1 MKLRSID
8 LNLLV
13 VLDALVQEKHVGR
26 AGERIGLS
34 ASATSHALDRLRK
47 LLGDPL
53 LVRSASGME
62 PTPRALE
69 LVGPTRHALLEIE
82 TALTPAR
89 FDPAQATMEF
99 TLAIETYE
107 TIVVLPKLVDVLR
120 QKAPS
125 IRLNVV
131 LGPLEDILGAIGQ
144 GRADIAIGRF
154 DRLPDRYMTS
164 RLLQDDY
171 VCIMR
176 AGHPLAA
183 CPLTV
188 DAYLQ
193 CEHLILHAGGTPS
206 DAVDTALATKGFKRK
221 VAMQFPHGLAAVIVL
236 SRTDMIATVTKGAAL
251 LFKEH
256 ASLTLQE
263 LPFQVERSEFRLV
276 WHPRLT
282 QSPAHKW
289 LRHSLSAIG
298 QAIERELVH

>member
-107 TIVVLPKLVDVLR
+107 TIVVLPKLVD
-120 QKAPS
+120 
-125 IRLNVV
+125 
-131 LGPLEDILGAIGQ
+131 
-144 GRADIAIGRF
+144 F
-154 DRLPDRYMTS
+154 
-164 RLLQDDY
+164 
-171 VCIMR
+171 
-176 AGHPLAA
+176 
-183 CPLTV
+183 
-188 DAYLQ
+188 
-193 CEHLILHAGGTPS
+193 
-206 DAVDTALATKGFKRK
+206 
-221 VAMQFPHGLAAVIVL
+221 
-236 SRTDMIATVTKGAAL
+236 
-251 LFKEH
+251 
-256 ASLTLQE
+256 
-263 LPFQVERSEFRLV
+263 
-276 WHPRLT
+276 
-282 QSPAHKW
+282 
-289 LRHSLSAIG
+289 
-298 QAIERELVH
+298 